1 MIAYEND
8 VLEIPE
14 RIKQMSVSE
23 LEKAETDML
32 HQLLKKNKGVKQ
44 THGKLNKTNKMGI
57 KFNI

>member
-1 MIAYEND
+1 MRTCVTDI
-8 VLEIPE
+8 LEIPE

-32 HQLLKKNKGVKQ
+32 HKLLKNKKSVKQ
-44 THGKLNKTNKMGI
+44 TKGKLGKTNKMGI